1 MQSVAIT
8 WLVFDLTGS
17 GVALGLVTA
26 AEFLPILVLGAW
38 AGVIADRVDRHR
50 LMVWTQSAFLA
61 LATTLS
67 VLTLSGRITVGAL
80 FLLSLVFGIINA
92 FDNPSRRALVVELV
106 PETDVP
112 NAVGLNSALMT
123 GFAGGRSHDRGR
135 AHRRARRRRVLRR
148 ERRDLLAVIVAL
160 LRMNRAR
167 FRSSPRVAKAK
178 GQLREGLR
186 YLWRTPE
193 LRLPIILMAVVG
205 TVAFNYPVTLPLLAE
220 RTFHGTASTF
230 TMLFATLS
238 LGSVFGA
245 LVVARRSSV
254 GLGFLVRS
262 GAGLAVST
270 LALAAAPTLPLAV
283 LATLAVGFCN
293 VLMISGANTVVQLRA
308 APPMRGRVLALL
320 TVVFLGSTPIG
331 SPVIG
336 AVAELTD
343 VRVALVLGGLAT
355 GLATAWTARQM
366 RAPARRETC
375 RGIGCHGHQSRGRS
389 PRGGLGLSNP
399 GPAPQSCGESCG
411 RPSARSP
418 MMLRWTSPVP
428 PPTVSA
434 GANRNP

>member
-1 MQSVAIT
+1 VTERLRLAGHVTFRSLASRNFRLFFGGQLISQAGTWMQSVAIT

-50 LMVWTQSAFLA
+50 LMLCTQSAFLI

-67 VLTLSGRITVGAL
+67 TLTLTDHVTVGAL
-80 FLLSLVFGIINA
+80 FGLSLVFGVINA

-106 PETDVP
+106 PEPDVA

-123 GFAGGRSHDRGR
+123 GSRVVGPALAG
-135 AHRRARRRRVLRR
+135 
-148 ERRDLLAVIVAL
+148 LLIAGPGAGVCFVVNAVTYVAVIAAL
-160 LRMNRAR
+160 LRMNRAL

-205 TVAFNYPVTLPLLAE
+205 TMAFNYQVTLPLLAE

-238 LGSVFGA
+238 LGSVVGA
-245 LVVARRSSV
+245 LVVARRTSV
-254 GLGFLVRS
+254 GLAFLVRS
-262 GAGLAVST
+262 GGGLALAT

-283 LATLAVGFCN
+283 LATLVVGYCN

-331 SPVIG
+331 SPIIG
-336 AVAELTD
+336 VVSELTD
-343 VRVALVLGGLAT
+343 VRVALALGGLAT
-355 GLATAWTARQM
+355 GLATVWTARQM
-366 RAPARRETC
+366 RTLGQRASQPRPASADRVGAGVE
-375 RGIGCHGHQSRGRS
+375 
-389 PRGGLGLSNP
+389 
-399 GPAPQSCGESCG
+399 PA
-411 RPSARSP
+411 A
-418 MMLRWTSPVP
+418 
-428 PPTVSA
+428 A
-434 GANRNP
+434 